1 MKQRL
6 KKQANEQYPQKNIIS
21 EKFFYD
27 SFIGDSVQYDIVESY
42 TKEGR
47 MVVTGSTFSHKIM
60 PVGKR
65 FEIGVSSDCPILKLH
80 FSLEGGC
87 SFESLTANGASIHIP
102 ENYCNMF
109 YVPILEGRDIF
120 LNEKTKTFEV
130 YVAHDYLQHLL
141 YAEFE
146 KSFGKLHSAMVNLKP
161 FVLWEKSRPIS
172 PSMIRKIN
180 EIVQCPYSGQVR
192 QRYLESK
199 LTVLLIDFFLGKQA
213 SKFVTDAVKIPKSDY
228 LALVKV
234 EGYIRK
240 NLKKSLS
247 IMDLAEIAGFNATK
261 LKRDFKR
268 VYGITIFKHITA
280 LRMEEAKKMIT
291 QNGTSVAQAAYE
303 VGYSNPQ
310 HFTAAFKRTMGYL
323 PSHLKQVIYSMCCLF
338 LEIPIGLIGL

>member
-6 KKQANEQYPQKNIIS
+6 KKQGKEQYPQKNIIS

-27 SFIGDSVQYDIVESY
+27 SFIGNSVQYDIVESY

-47 MVVTGSTFSHKIM
+47 MVVSGSTFSDKVM

-65 FEIGVSSDCPILKLH
+65 FEMGVSSDCPILKLH
-80 FSLEGGC
+80 FSLEGGG
-87 SFESLTANGASIHIP
+87 SFESLTADGASIHIP

-109 YVPILEGRDIF
+109 YLPILEGRDIF
-120 LNEKTKTFEV
+120 LNEKIKIFEI
-130 YVAHDYLQHLL
+130 YVAHDYLRHLL

-146 KSFGKLHSAMVNLKP
+146 ESFGKLHSAMANSKP
-161 FVLWEKSRPIS
+161 FVLWEKSKPIA
-172 PSMIRKIN
+172 PSMIQKIN

-199 LTVLLIDFFLGKQA
+199 LTVLLIDFFLGKQT
-213 SKFVTDAVKIPKSDY
+213 SKVLKGDVKIPKSDY

-240 NLKKSLS
+240 NLKKPLS
-247 IMDLAEIAGFNATK
+247 IMDLAEVAGFNATK

-291 QNGTSVAQAAYE
+291 QDGTSIAQAAYE

-310 HFTAAFKRTMGYL
+310 HFTTAFKRTMGYL
-323 PSHLKQVIYSMCCLF
+323 PSHLKQVIYSICSLF
-338 LEIPIGLIGL
+338 LEIPASLIGL